1 MDQTQPDTQK
11 TVKLPAG
18 PRESTDSEL
27 VAEILRKDRKAT
39 AEFVA
44 RYTDQVYRYVR
55 RRLIPR
61 TDLVDDLVQEI
72 FLAAWTSLSKFRGD
86 SSLQSWIF
94 GIARHKVENHYR
106 TRLREVQL
114 PDDEKGPETQP
125 ADSGGLEE
133 VFDRLET
140 ENRVR
145 EVLSKMPE
153 PYSVAL
159 LWRYWE
165 KRSVRE
171 IAAETGKTEKAIER
185 LLARARNQFKKKW
198 NEYVF
203 SR

>member
-1 MDQTQPDTQK
+1 MD
-11 TVKLPAG
+11 
-18 PRESTDSEL
+18 DSSL
-27 VAEILRKDRKAT
+27 VAEVLRKDRKAT
-39 AEFVA
+39 AEFVTL
-44 RYTDQVYRYVR
+44 YTDQIYRYVR

-61 TDLVDDLVQEI
+61 VDLVDDLVQEI

-106 TRLREVQL
+106 NRLRDVQL
-114 PDDEKGPETQP
+114 PDGDEGAELGSEDLP
-125 ADSGGLEE
+125 GLEE
-133 VFDRLET
+133 AFDRQEA

-145 EVLSKMPE
+145 EVLAKIPE
-153 PYSVAL
+153 PYSVVL

-171 IAAETGKTEKAIER
+171 IAEETGKTEKAIER

-198 NEYVF
+198 TEYVF

>member
-1 MDQTQPDTQK
+1 MDQTQPEPQETLG
-11 TVKLPAG
+11 LPSG
-18 PRESTDSEL
+18 ESTDSEL
-27 VAEILRKDRKAT
+27 VSEVLHKDRKAT
-39 AEFVA
+39 ADFVA
-44 RYTDQVYRYVR
+44 RYTDPVYRYVR

-61 TDLVDDLVQEI
+61 TDLVDDLVQDI
-72 FLAAWTSLSKFRGD
+72 FLAAWTGLSKFRED

-106 TRLREVQL
+106 NRLREVQL
-114 PDDEKGPETQP
+114 PDDEEGPELQ
-125 ADSGGLEE
+125 ALDSRGLEE
-133 VFDRLET
+133 VIDRQEA
-140 ENRVR
+140 EKRVW
-145 EVLSKMPE
+145 EVLAKIPE
-153 PYSVAL
+153 PYSVVL

>member
-1 MDQTQPDTQK
+1 MDQTQPEPQETLG
-11 TVKLPAG
+11 LPSG
-18 PRESTDSEL
+18 ESTESEL
-27 VAEILRKDRKAT
+27 VAEVLHKDRKAT
-39 AEFVA
+39 ADFVA
-44 RYTDQVYRYVR
+44 RYTDPVYRYVR

-61 TDLVDDLVQEI
+61 TDLVDDLVQDI
-72 FLAAWTSLSKFRGD
+72 FLAAWTGLSKFRED

-106 TRLREVQL
+106 NRLREVQL
-114 PDDEKGPETQP
+114 PDDEEGPELQ
-125 ADSGGLEE
+125 ALDSRGLEE
-133 VFDRLET
+133 VIDRQEA
-140 ENRVR
+140 EKRVW
-145 EVLSKMPE
+145 EVLAKIPE
-153 PYSVAL
+153 PYSVVL

>member
-1 MDQTQPDTQK
+1 MMDQAQPDTQE
-11 TVKLPAG
+11 TVKLPAR

-27 VAEILRKDRKAT
+27 VAEVLRKDRKAT

-72 FLAAWTSLSKFRGD
+72 FLAAWTSLGKFRGD

-106 TRLREVQL
+106 NRLREGQF
-114 PDDEKGPETQP
+114 PDDEEGPEPQP
-125 ADSGGLEE
+125 ADPRGLEE
-133 VFDRLET
+133 VFDHQEA

-145 EVLSKMPE
+145 EVLANIPE
-153 PYSVAL
+153 PYSVVL
-159 LWRYWE
+159 LWR
-165 KRSVRE
+165 
-171 IAAETGKTEKAIER
+171 
-185 LLARARNQFKKKW
+185 
-198 NEYVF
+198 
-203 SR
+203 

>member
-27 VAEILRKDRKAT
+27 VAEILRNDRKAT

-106 TRLREVQL
+106 NRLREVQL
-114 PDDEKGPETQP
+114 PDGEEGPEPQP
-125 ADSGGLEE
+125 ADSRGLEE
-133 VFDRLET
+133 VFDQQEAD
-140 ENRVR
+140 NRVR
-145 EVLSKMPE
+145 EVLEKIPE
-153 PYSVAL
+153 PYSVVL

-165 KRSVRE
+165 KRSGRE

-203 SR
+203 PR

>member
-1 MDQTQPDTQK
+1 MDQTQPEPQETLG
-11 TVKLPAG
+11 LPPG
-18 PRESTDSEL
+18 ESTESEL
-27 VAEILRKDRKAT
+27 VAEVLHKDRKAT
-39 AEFVA
+39 ADFVA
-44 RYTDQVYRYVR
+44 RYTDPVYRYVR

-61 TDLVDDLVQEI
+61 TDLVDDLVQDI
-72 FLAAWTSLSKFRGD
+72 FLAAWTGLSKFRED

-106 TRLREVQL
+106 NRLREVQL
-114 PDDEKGPETQP
+114 PDDEEGPELQ
-125 ADSGGLEE
+125 ALDSRGLEE
-133 VFDRLET
+133 VIDRQEA
-140 ENRVR
+140 EKRVW
-145 EVLSKMPE
+145 EVLAKIPE
-153 PYSVAL
+153 PYSVVL

>member
-1 MDQTQPDTQK
+1 M
-11 TVKLPAG
+11 
-18 PRESTDSEL
+18 
-27 VAEILRKDRKAT
+27 
-39 AEFVA
+39 A

-106 TRLREVQL
+106 ARLREVQL
-114 PDDEKGPETQP
+114 PEGEEGPETQP
-125 ADSGGLEE
+125 ADPAGLEE
-133 VFDRLET
+133 VFDRQEA

-145 EVLSKMPE
+145 EVLSKIPE
-153 PYSVAL
+153 PYSVIL

-171 IAAETGKTEKAIER
+171 IAAETSKTEKAIER